1 MSDNTGYDSVINLA
15 MSLGSSLM
23 FVTSRPAASSISDA
37 TANPVTATGAFTTGG
52 PVLSPPDGAAGGYV
66 SNAASVVAWVRVFTA
81 AGSASG
87 ICANGDRFGSVQKI
101 GAHCAAASV
110 MSSDPYTST
119 GAFELTVLQ

>member
-1 MSDNTGYDSVINLA
+1 MSDNTGYASVINLA

-66 SNAASVVAWVRVFTA
+66 SNAASVVPWVRAVSYTHL
-81 AGSASG
+81 
-87 ICANGDRFGSVQKI
+87 R
-101 GAHCAAASV
+101 AHE
-110 MSSDPYTST
+110 T
-119 GAFELTVLQ
+119 GRNLVCRLLLEK